1 MNIHQLLS
9 ATPGSSQ
16 LQGGLS
22 QQGSA
27 NSYFK
32 QALLHASGS
41 QSSSANV
48 ANGTGFAPPSS
59 LQAQAGSLGDR
70 LAEGLIGH
78 NEDLSA
84 ALEALGINVSGQE
97 LSELSELLAQLQM
110 PTPEITTESLPNTYI
125 EALPPLNEIAA
136 RLTLISSFSEDSRS
150 LPTDSSVALEAVA
163 EHLSINLTEAAH
175 LVSALNA
182 LVVQNQGVQPSFTD
196 KARPASIGPL
206 PADISMGQRP
216 LADNLLDHTGP
227 RGSSPQ
233 VSSEA
238 LMGSLLTV
246 EGMPKPSQAG
256 ELPLPGSPLNALNA
270 NQQPL
275 LASAQPTLSV
285 TSSASP
291 TQNVL
296 SAPVTSPA
304 WPQQLGQQLVQ
315 FSQRGGEQH
324 VQMQLNPA
332 ELGPLSI
339 SLKFSE
345 QGAQAHFL
353 SASAQ
358 VRQVL
363 EQAMPQLREALAE
376 QGISLGDTSVG
387 EQRDPNAQAFAQS
400 DKQPGTET
408 ESGGNGRM
416 VDEAPAP
423 TLGSDSISLDGRVDL
438 YA

>member
-32 QALLHASGS
+32 QALLNASGS
-41 QSSSANV
+41 QSSSS
-48 ANGTGFAPPSS
+48 NGSGFAAPVS
-59 LQAQAGSLGDR
+59 LQAQLVER
-70 LAEGLIGH
+70 LIGH
-78 NEDLSA
+78 NEGLGA
-84 ALEALGINVSGQE
+84 ALEMLGINVSGQE
-97 LSELSELLAQLQM
+97 LSELLAQFNV
-110 PTPEITTESLPNTYI
+110 PAPEIMTERLPNTDL
-125 EALPPLNEIAA
+125 EALTPLDEIAA
-136 RLTLISSFSEDSRS
+136 RLNLISSFSDVTHS
-150 LPTDSSVALEAVA
+150 LPADSTAPLEAVA
-163 EHLSINLTEAAH
+163 EHLDINLTEAAQ
-175 LVSALNA
+175 LVSALSV
-182 LVVQNQGVQPSFTD
+182 LVVQHQGVQPSLTD
-196 KARPASIGPL
+196 KATPASIRPL
-206 PADISMGQRP
+206 PVDFNAMQRP
-216 LADNLLDHTGP
+216 QADNFLGHTITRGP
-227 RGSSPQ
+227 SLQ

-376 QGISLGDTSVG
+376 QGISLGETSVG

-400 DKQPGTET
+400 GRQQGAEI
-408 ESGGNGRM
+408 ESGDSGLM
-416 VDEAPAP
+416 VDEAPV
-423 TLGSDSISLDGRVDL
+423 SSIGGDPVSLDGRVDL

>member
-9 ATPGSSQ
+9 TSPGSPQ
-16 LQGGLS
+16 LQSQSGLS
-22 QQGSA
+22 PQSSA
-27 NSYFK
+27 NSFFK
-32 QALLHASGS
+32 QALLNASGS

-59 LQAQAGSLGDR
+59 LLAQAGSLGDR
-70 LAEGLIGH
+70 LAEGLIGN

-84 ALEALGINVSGQE
+84 ALEALGINVSGP
-97 LSELSELLAQLQM
+97 ELSELLAQLQM
-110 PTPEITTESLPNTYI
+110 PTPEITTEILPNTDI
-125 EALPPLNEIAA
+125 GGTPPLDEIAA

-150 LPTDSSVALEAVA
+150 LPTDSPVALEVVA
-163 EHLSINLTEAAH
+163 EHLSINPTEAAH
-175 LVSALNA
+175 LVSALSA
-182 LVVQNQGVQPSFTD
+182 LVVQNQSAQPLFTD
-196 KARPASIGPL
+196 KATPASIRPL
-206 PADISMGQRP
+206 PVDFNAMQRP
-216 LADNLLDHTGP
+216 QADNFLSHTITQS
-227 RGSSPQ
+227 SSPQ

-246 EGMPKPSQAG
+246 EGMPKFSQVGEPS
-256 ELPLPGSPLNALNA
+256 LPGSPSSALNT

-275 LASAQPTLSV
+275 LASAQSTLSV
-285 TSSASP
+285 TSIASP

-296 SAPVTSPA
+296 SAPINSPA
-304 WPQQLGQQLVQ
+304 WSQQLGQQLVQ

-324 VQMQLNPA
+324 IQMQLNPA

-339 SLKFSE
+339 SMKFSE

-376 QGISLGDTSVG
+376 QGISLGETSVG

-400 DKQPGTET
+400 GRQQGTDIEDGD
-408 ESGGNGRM
+408 SVLM
-416 VDEAPAP
+416 ADEASISR
-423 TLGSDSISLDGRVDL
+423 LGGDSVSLDGRVDL